1 MTLSRLGEIDPNVAV
16 APPETIPARVDT
28 PPIPLI
34 SGTYDV
40 TVTYTATPDVLN
52 PPPPDKIRQRYDT
65 ICLRGGDRC
74 AATTQADPPADPRAI
89 FSPLFVR
96 EGAAWRTNYNSP
108 YPCYV
113 GSNEPHTNATFHW
126 ELSQSDAGPDPTE
139 FLTGTWVR
147 DKADPCPA
155 TSRATVEMQRV
166 DSVGHQPGAF
176 GPAVSQG

>member
-1 MTLSRLGEIDPNVAV
+1 MTLSRVGEIDPNVAV
-16 APPETIPARVDT
+16 VPPETIPARVDT
-28 PPIPLI
+28 PPIALI
-34 SGTYDV
+34 SGIYDV
-40 TVTYTATPDVLN
+40 TITYTATPDVLN

-65 ICLRGGDRC
+65 ICVRLGDRC
-74 AATTQADPPADPRAI
+74 AATTQADPRAI
-89 FSPLFVR
+89 FSPLLVL
-96 EGAAWRTNYNSP
+96 EGGAWRSDYNIP
-108 YPCYV
+108 YPCNV

-126 ELSQSDAGPDPTE
+126 ELFQSDAGPNPTE

-166 DSVGHQPGAF
+166 SSVGHQPGAF